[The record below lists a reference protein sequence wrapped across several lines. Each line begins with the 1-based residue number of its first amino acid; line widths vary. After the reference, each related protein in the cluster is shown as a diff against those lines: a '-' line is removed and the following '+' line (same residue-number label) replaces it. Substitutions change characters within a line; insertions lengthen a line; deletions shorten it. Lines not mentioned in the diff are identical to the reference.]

1 MKETPDSTDEKPV
14 NENRDKRRQL
24 LQTLVASGAIAG
36 SALPSQWRKPVVN
49 SVILPAHA
57 QTSGLAFGG
66 PINDGLG
73 LLDRVISP
81 AYAGRSFS
89 DGCIRLDVSSGSVT
103 IKIQDNGDSTFNA
116 ITEVKNNKFST
127 TVGPAEVNGELITDD
142 EGNITHIVGTVEG
155 HGFTATTGEAST
167 CPRAKAKGACE
178 SAVLMALLESGPT
191 GALYVRGEHSINGA
205 CSKTLYGDYPVAFLI
220 ADGVTFDYHTTGDQ
234 ECSVTETAFID
245 GCVISS
251 SFNVNSASSSYGVGV
266 GSEITLRFEAPGGCV
281 CSTTATVALDGD

>member
-1 MKETPDSTDEKPV
+1 MKKTPDSTDEKPV

-103 IKIQDNGDSTFNA
+103 IKIQDDGDSTFNA

-142 EGNITHIVGTVEG
+142 EGNITHIVGTVDG

-167 CPRAKAKGACE
+167 CPRAKGACE
-178 SAVLMALLESGPT
+178 SAVTVASLDLAGTLVVHG
-191 GALYVRGEHSINGA
+191 VHSLNGA
-205 CSKTLYGDYPVAFLI
+205 CYKSKRSDNYPVAHLI
-220 ADGVTFDYHTTGDQ
+220 SDGVTLGYHTTGEQD
-234 ECSVTETAFID
+234 CSVTETAFID
-245 GCVISS
+245 GCDVSSTFTVISVGS
-251 SFNVNSASSSYGVGV
+251 STGVAD

-281 CSTTATVALDGD
+281 CSTTATVELVD